1 MKMVKT
7 YIKVRLETLVVNQL
21 VRKTNVAHT
30 GQITDAS
37 VWCRVGLWKVQMS
50 HGFLLRMGENV

>member
-7 YIKVRLETLVVNQL
+7 DIQVRLETLVVSQL

-37 VWCRVGLWKVQMS
+37 VWC
-50 HGFLLRMGENV
+50 